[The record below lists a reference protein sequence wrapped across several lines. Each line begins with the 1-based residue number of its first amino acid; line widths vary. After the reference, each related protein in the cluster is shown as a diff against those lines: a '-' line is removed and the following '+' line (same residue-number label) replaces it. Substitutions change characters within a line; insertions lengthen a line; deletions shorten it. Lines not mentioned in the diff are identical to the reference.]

1 MPFRTEANGTFA
13 EIARGSLARQ
23 DAYAAAHPEAED
35 EPPRPLRAD
44 ADFEREVI
52 ERAGRIMAAER
63 RDNIFPKAGVD
74 PLFYVRDE
82 PPEIRERRAAYAKAA
97 TREKLVPDSR
107 GHP

>member
-13 EIARGSLARQ
+13 ELARGSLARQ

-52 ERAGRIMAAER
+52 ERAGRIMAQER
-63 RDNIFPKAGVD
+63 RDNIF
-74 PLFYVRDE
+74 
-82 PPEIRERRAAYAKAA
+82 RRLASTRSSTSAK
-97 TREKLVPDSR
+97 SR
-107 GHP
+107 RR